1 MTFKRVTSAVS
12 GDATHFGGLD
22 VNKFSD
28 YLGGTDISGTETI
41 DINTATK
48 YRSSTLRLR
57 NPANT
62 FEYTL
67 VPAAIA
73 ADRNVTLPLLTG
85 NDVAVTEA
93 FAQTL
98 TNKTIAAGSN
108 TLTGIADANI
118 TAHTSTKITITAKG
132 QLNTAIAYND
142 QVNTYGDFDQVF
154 RSGKLDVTNPANTFE
169 YSITGSA
176 IAADRILTLP
186 LLTADDTV
194 VTETFTATLTNK
206 TINATNNSITDTST
220 AAGDLLSSNGT
231 KFVRKARGTSLQVLR
246 TNSGATDTEWA
257 SLDSERV
264 GKSTASG
271 NGSTTVFNI
280 AHGLGSN
287 PTYAFATCS
296 SVTNLYTYTTDSTNI
311 VVTFATAPASGTNN
325 VIIYWRV
332 VA

>member
-48 YRSSTLRLR
+48 FRTSTVRLR

-62 FEYTL
+62 FEYTV

-85 NDVAVTEA
+85 NDTLVTEA

-108 TLTGIADANI
+108 TVSGIADAHI
-118 TAHTSTKITITAKG
+118 SSHTSTKVTITAKG
-132 QLNTAIAYND
+132 QLNSALVYND
-142 QVNTYGDFDQVF
+142 QANTYGDFSQTF
-154 RSGKLDVTNPANTFE
+154 RSAKLIIQNPANTFG
-169 YSITGSA
+169 YFISGSA
-176 IAADRILTLP
+176 ITAPFFVNLP
-186 LLTADDTV
+186 LITSN
-194 VTETFTATLTNK
+194 ETFLLQDVAQTITTK
-206 TINATNNSITDTST
+206 TINATNNTITDTST
-220 AAGDLLSSNGT
+220 AAGDIMASNGT
-231 KFVRKARGTSLQVLR
+231 KFVRKARGTGLQVLR
-246 TNSGATDTEWA
+246 TNSGATDIEWA

-271 NGSTTVFNI
+271 NASTTVFNI

-311 VVTFATAPASGTNN
+311 VVTFSTAPASGTNN